1 MLLGLLPN
9 VVAEGAAGAS
19 GRKRATVVAAVIAYN
34 LVQNLVVPRAGYV
47 PANVIAGGGLVA
59 LARRYGC
66 SWDDLGLDGARARSG
81 MKLGMAGTVVT
92 AGVTLAGALHPRAR
106 RYLLDQ
112 RAAAQTGRD
121 IAYQALIRFP
131 VGTALFEEVAFRGV
145 VYGVWRRE
153 GSSDR
158 VAALATGAVFGL
170 WHLIPTAR
178 ALAGNPAANQVA
190 SLPSRAGA
198 VAAGAALTGVASLGL
213 SWLRKA
219 SGSLIA
225 PWLIHAGINCFGY
238 LAGVAAWRRSS
249 PKR

>member
-1 MLLGLLPN
+1 MLARRLASI
-9 VVAEGAAGAS
+9 VAEGASGAPE
-19 GRKRATVVAAVIAYN
+19 RKRATVVVAVIAYN
-34 LVQNLVVPRAGYV
+34 LVQNLAVPRAGYV
-47 PANVIAGGGLVA
+47 PANLIAGGGLVA

-81 MKLGMAGTVVT
+81 LKLGLAGTAVT
-92 AGVTLAGALHPRAR
+92 AGVALAAALHPRTR
-106 RYLLDQ
+106 RYLFDQ
-112 RAAAQTGRD
+112 RAAGQTGRD

-158 VAALATGAVFGL
+158 VAALAAGAVFGL

-178 ALAGNPAANQVA
+178 ALAGNPAAKRVA
-190 SLPSRAGA
+190 SLPSKAGA
-198 VAAGAALTGVASLGL
+198 VVAGATLTGIASLGL
-213 SWLRKA
+213 SWMRKR

-225 PWLIHAGINCFGY
+225 PWLTHAAINCAGY
-238 LAGVAAWRRSS
+238 LAGVAAWRLSS
-249 PKR
+249 PK